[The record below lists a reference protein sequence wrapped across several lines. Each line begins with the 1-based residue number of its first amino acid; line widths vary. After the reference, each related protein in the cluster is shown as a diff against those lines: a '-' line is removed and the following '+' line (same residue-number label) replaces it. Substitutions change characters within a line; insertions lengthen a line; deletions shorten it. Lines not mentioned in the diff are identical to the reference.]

1 MAEERIVWDD
11 VDPRTRRVLRALDTI
26 DLTMLDTDCRA
37 LRAEGLGHL
46 IPLKVYA
53 AVARALA
60 EADESA

>member
-1 MAEERIVWDD
+1 
-11 VDPRTRRVLRALDTI
+11 VLRALDTI